1 MIKTYKETLNIGE
14 YGEYFFDYDESEY
27 IADIISYIADVQID
41 IYDWELWEW
50 AGDNGSYIEDAIL
63 QGFYNI
69 DPRTFDL
76 MDLFKAGQYLYIS
89 NNLYDNLDDIIA
101 YVVLD
106 EVQDEFINKQRLVE
120 VIQDTCYN
128 VDNNDSIEHYID
140 VVRDTMQDYPMLEIH
155 LLTGTAWTESIV
167 VEGTEEDDLLELID
181 SYYLENGD
189 LPVPMYT
196 LEDLLQGQYFK
207 TEHQQWDYI
216 DGLDMLPINGGEFYI
231 YGIDHIEG
239 VI

>member
-1 MIKTYKETLNIGE
+1 MIKTYKNTLNIGE

-27 IADIISYIADVQID
+27 IADIISYIADAKID

-50 AGDNGSYIEDAIL
+50 AKDNKSYIEDAIA
-63 QGFYNI
+63 QGFYSI
-69 DPRTFDL
+69 DAGSFDL
-76 MDLFKAGQYLYIS
+76 MDLFRAGQYEYITS
-89 NNLYDNLDDIIA
+89 DLYDNLDDIIA
-101 YVVLD
+101 YAVLD

-128 VDNNDSIEHYID
+128 VDNNDTIEHYID

-155 LLTGTAWTESIV
+155 LSTGTAWTESIV
-167 VEGTEEDDLLELID
+167 VEGTPDDDLLELID
-181 SYYLENGD
+181 NYYLEHGD

-196 LEDLLQGQYFK
+196 LEDLLQGQFFK
-207 TEHQQWDYI
+207 SEHQQWDYI
-216 DGLDMLPINGGEFYI
+216 DSLEMLPINGGEFFI
-231 YGIDHIEG
+231 DGIDSVEE

>member
-1 MIKTYKETLNIGE
+1 MIKTYKDALNIGE
-14 YGEYFFDYDESEY
+14 YGEYFFDYDETEY
-27 IADIISYIADVQID
+27 IADIISYIADAKID
-41 IYDWELWEW
+41 IYDYDLWAWAKDNNEW
-50 AGDNGSYIEDAIL
+50 IDDAIL
-63 QGFYNI
+63 NGFYIVEHDN
-69 DPRTFDL
+69 FDL
-76 MDLFKAGQYLYIS
+76 IKLFQAGQYLHITD
-89 NNLYDNLDDIIA
+89 NLYDNLDDIIA
-101 YVVLD
+101 YAVLD

-128 VDNNDSIEHYID
+128 VDNNDTIEHYID
-140 VVRDTMQDYPMLEIH
+140 IVRDTMQDYPMLEIH
-155 LLTGTAWTESIV
+155 LSTGTAWTESIV
-167 VEGTEEDDLLELID
+167 VEGTEQDDLLQLID

-216 DGLDMLPINGGEFYI
+216 DSLEMLPINGGEFFI
-231 YGIDHIEG
+231 DGIDSVEE